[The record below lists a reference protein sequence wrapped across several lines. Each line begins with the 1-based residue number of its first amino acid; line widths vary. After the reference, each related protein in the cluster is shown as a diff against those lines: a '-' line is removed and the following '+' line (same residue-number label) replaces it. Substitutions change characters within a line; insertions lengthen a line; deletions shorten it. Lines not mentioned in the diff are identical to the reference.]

1 MENNLI
7 SVIIPV
13 YNVKQY
19 IERCID
25 SVLNQTYKNIEII
38 LVDDGSND
46 GCNEICNM
54 YAEKDKRI
62 KVVHIKNSGVSNAR
76 NLGIRLAN
84 GDFITFVDADDYI
97 DTSCIEKMYKLCKDE
112 QCDIGIVGTLENNE
126 LTNKT
131 NTSGESIDMVL
142 SAENA
147 LKEMLN
153 EKYYYGNVW
162 GKIYK
167 TDIWKNVHFNEDT
180 VIGEDMEVLYKV
192 LLKSNKVKINTNERL
207 YYYTKNRNDSA
218 TKSNYN
224 KNWEKEIAICENIL
238 KDCRENHKDV
248 FPFALKRY
256 IRINYSCIV
265 KILTYDSENKEVY
278 TQLRKNILKY
288 NEYGIYNKFD
298 LKMKVKIR
306 LVLYFKKLAIILLR
320 K

>member
-1 MENNLI
+1 MKNNFI

-25 SVLNQTYKNIEII
+25 SILNQTYKNIEII
-38 LVDDGSND
+38 LVDDGSTD
-46 GCNEICNM
+46 GCDEICNM

-76 NLGIRLAN
+76 NVGLKLAN
-84 GDFITFVDADDYI
+84 GNFITFVDADDYI
-97 DTSCIEKMYKLCKDE
+97 DMTCIEKMYKLCTDE
-112 QCDIGIVGTLENNE
+112 QCDIGIIGILENNE
-126 LTNKT
+126 LAKKT
-131 NTSGESIDMVL
+131 NASGESTNMVL
-142 SAENA
+142 SAEDA

-167 TDIWKNVHFNEDT
+167 TNIWKDTYFNENT
-180 VIGEDMEVLYKV
+180 AIGEDMEVLYKV
-192 LLKSNKVKINTNERL
+192 LLKSNKVNVNTNERL

-238 KDCRENHKDV
+238 KECRENHKDV

-265 KILTYDSENKEVY
+265 KILTYDSKNKEIY
-278 TQLRKNILKY
+278 TELRKNILKY
-288 NEYGIYNKFD
+288 KKDGIYNKFD

-306 LVLYFKKLAIILLR
+306 LVLYFKKLAIILL
-320 K
+320 KK

>member
-167 TDIWKNVHFNEDT
+167 TDIWKNIHFNEDT
-180 VIGEDMEVLYKV
+180 VIGEDMEVLYNV

>member
-278 TQLRKNILKY
+278 TQLRKNIIK
-288 NEYGIYNKFD
+288 
-298 LKMKVKIR
+298 
-306 LVLYFKKLAIILLR
+306 
-320 K
+320 

>member
-167 TDIWKNVHFNEDT
+167 TDIWKNIHFNEDT

-306 LVLYFKKLAIILLR
+306 LVLYCQ
-320 K
+320 

>member
-1 MENNLI
+1 MENNII

-25 SVLNQTYKNIEII
+25 SILNQTYKNIEII
-38 LVDDGSND
+38 LVDDGSTD
-46 GCNEICNM
+46 GCDEICNM

-76 NLGIRLAN
+76 NVGLKLAN
-84 GDFITFVDADDYI
+84 GNFITFVDADDYI
-97 DTSCIEKMYKLCKDE
+97 DMTCIEKMYKLCTDE
-112 QCDIGIVGTLENNE
+112 QCDIGIIGILENNE
-126 LTNKT
+126 LAKKT
-131 NTSGESIDMVL
+131 NASGESTNMVL
-142 SAENA
+142 SAEDA

-167 TDIWKNVHFNEDT
+167 TNIWKDTYFNENT
-180 VIGEDMEVLYKV
+180 AIGEDMEVLYKV
-192 LLKSNKVKINTNERL
+192 LLKSNKVNVNTNERL

-224 KNWEKEIAICENIL
+224 KKWEKEIAICENIL
-238 KDCRENHKDV
+238 KECRENHKNV

-265 KILTYDSENKEVY
+265 NILTYDSKNKEIY
-278 TQLRKNILKY
+278 TELRKNILKY
-288 NEYGIYNKFD
+288 KKDGIYNKFD

-306 LVLYFKKLAIILLR
+306 LVLYFKKLAIILL
-320 K
+320 KK

>member
-1 MENNLI
+1 MQNNLI

-167 TDIWKNVHFNEDT
+167 TDIWKNIHFNEDT

>member
-167 TDIWKNVHFNEDT
+167 TDIWKNIHFNEDT